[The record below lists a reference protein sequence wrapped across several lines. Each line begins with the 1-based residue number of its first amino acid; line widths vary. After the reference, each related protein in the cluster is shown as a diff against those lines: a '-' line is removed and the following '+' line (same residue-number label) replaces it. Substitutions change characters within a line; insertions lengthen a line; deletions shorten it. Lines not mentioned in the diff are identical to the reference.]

1 MIWEEIIQGMYTGG
15 RTLDGHLRIQPVLC
29 FVTQSCLTLL
39 DPMDCSQPGSS
50 VQGIL
55 QTGTLEWVA
64 ISYSKEILKIFLFL
78 FSAMP
83 CGLWDLSSLTRV

>member
-1 MIWEEIIQGMYTGG
+1 MYTGG

-50 VQGIL
+50 IHGDSPGKNTEVGCYVLLQGIFPTQGL
-55 QTGTLEWVA
+55 NLGLLHYRQ
-64 ISYSKEILKIFLFL
+64 IF
-78 FSAMP
+78 
-83 CGLWDLSSLTRV
+83 